1 MLVPLG
7 IMNVFEE
14 LVTDP
19 KEDPKI
25 LQTSQCG
32 DPQNHI
38 IHSPSHGDIWWYKYG
53 WYMDDIW
60 WCITIFMGD
69 ICWYKASSVMGPM
82 GRTIGFITLKNSGTP
97 PFPGPC
103 FAQMS
108 CKSFLSFAHF
118 CKSIKQSKQDWISV
132 CISIHLSIVYIF
144 LGDRH
149 LASPFRFVNMCLAG
163 LPSIEVQAH
172 VAGGFQGCLEA
183 GWTGT
188 PCNHQKQEW
197 NLSPTCN
204 FELWLMIC
212 NLIWSQTW
220 WFMIGSETNF

>member
-1 MLVPLG
+1 
-7 IMNVFEE
+7 
-14 LVTDP
+14 
-19 KEDPKI
+19 
-25 LQTSQCG
+25 
-32 DPQNHI
+32 
-38 IHSPSHGDIWWYKYG
+38 
-53 WYMDDIW
+53 MDDIW

-69 ICWYKASSVMGPM
+69 ICWYKPSSVMGPM

-118 CKSIKQSKQDWISV
+118 CESIKQSKQDWISV

-220 WFMIGSETNF
+220 WFMIGSETNFWLWGLWGLWGPSCAGWSVSTKPPKCYIVNCHHPLVELNGTNEPNCQRA

>member
-82 GRTIGFITLKNSGTP
+82 GRTIGFITLKNSGTLRFLAP
-97 PFPGPC
+97 ASRKCPASRFFRLRTSANQSIQTRLDFSLYIHPSIHCLYLFGRQAPGITVSLCQHVPSWASKHWSSGPC
-103 FAQMS
+103 S
-108 CKSFLSFAHF
+108 WRL
-118 CKSIKQSKQDWISV
+118 
-132 CISIHLSIVYIF
+132 
-144 LGDRH
+144 
-149 LASPFRFVNMCLAG
+149 PG
-163 LPSIEVQAH
+163 LPR
-172 VAGGFQGCLEA
+172 
-183 GWTGT
+183 GWMNGNT
-188 PCNHQKQEW
+188 
-197 NLSPTCN
+197 
-204 FELWLMIC
+204 M
-212 NLIWSQTW
+212 
-220 WFMIGSETNF
+220 